1 MTIWALFSGWLS
13 STLPKTRNRTGIR
26 NLLWQAMERGERV
39 TLEQAIAILR
49 RDW

>member
-1 MTIWALFSGWLS
+1 VSILLFRKTSVDEQ
-13 STLPKTRNRTGIR
+13 PKTRNRSGVCNIFR
-26 NLLWQAMERGERV
+26 KALDRGERV